1 MIDCDRHRQLYLRN
15 DETGRKKARKSL
27 TEQADWMIKL
37 SIRFDTTSWKQ
48 VFLKRFKVSF
58 HGNK

>member
-48 VFLKRFKVSF
+48 VFLK
-58 HGNK
+58 